1 MSCKVTLTNS
11 IENMKK
17 RNRTKTLYILAATFF
32 IHLLVS
38 CKKTTELPNII
49 VIYVDDLGY
58 GDLSSYGATLF
69 KTPNADRLANE
80 GLLFTNAYAAASI
93 CTPSRYSFL
102 TGKYHW
108 RNTTTW
114 SVGKIKDVS
123 IAPGDAGLT
132 IDTTQITIAD
142 VLKQSGYTTG
152 VVGKWHLGLGP
163 IGGPHWNSEIT
174 PGPGDIGFDYSFLM
188 PATADRVPCVFV
200 ENGRV
205 VGLDPADPIRVS
217 YSEPIGDVSAIYN
230 PDVMPGTIVSYNI
243 STQRKD
249 GNIKM
254 HPSFGHDQTIIN
266 GIPRIGYMTGGKAA
280 LWKDDEI
287 AETLTQKALDYISQN
302 QKDPFFLYLA
312 THDLHVPRVPG
323 KAFAGKSAI
332 GVYGDVI
339 MQMDWTV
346 GQILDKL
353 DELGLSNNTI
363 VILTSDNGPVMD
375 DGYRDGSYENL
386 GGHKPSGNLREG
398 KYSAYEGGTKVPF
411 IVRWPTKIKAGKSG
425 ALFSQVDLLASLA
438 ALTGS
443 KNADE
448 LAVDS
453 RDHSQVLLGRSN
465 KGREYVIQQNMSSTL
480 SIVKDGWKYI
490 EPTDKPRFNL
500 YTHPKTDMG
509 NLKEPQLYDISK
521 DPTEQENLVKK
532 YPDKVKVMAALL
544 SRVKSLE

>member
-1 MSCKVTLTNS
+1 
-11 IENMKK
+11 MKK
-17 RNRTKTLYILAATFF
+17 RNRVKMLYILATVFLMHTL
-32 IHLLVS
+32 IS
-38 CKKTTELPNII
+38 CKKSGPDLPNII

-58 GDLSSYGATLF
+58 GDLSSYGATDIS
-69 KTPNADRLANE
+69 TPNVDRLADE

-102 TGKYHW
+102 TGQYHW

-132 IDTTQITIAD
+132 IDTAQATLAD
-142 VLKQSGYTTG
+142 MLKQSGYKTG
-152 VVGKWHLGLGP
+152 VVGKWHLGLGSA
-163 IGGPHWNSEIT
+163 GGPDWNGEIA
-174 PGPGDIGFDYSFLM
+174 PGPQDIGFDYSFLM

-200 ENGRV
+200 ENRRV
-205 VGLDPADPIRVS
+205 AGLDPADPIHVS
-217 YSEPIGDVSAIYN
+217 YGEPVGDVSTIYN
-230 PDVMPGTIVSYNI
+230 PDVTPGTIVSYDS

-249 GNIKM
+249 ENIKM

-280 LWKDDEI
+280 LWKDEEI
-287 AETLTQKALDYISQN
+287 AETLTQKALDYISRN
-302 QKDPFFLYLA
+302 QKDPFFLYFA

-323 KAFAGKSAI
+323 KAFAGKSDI

-339 MQMDWTV
+339 LQMDWTV
-346 GQILDKL
+346 GQLLDKL
-353 DELGLSNNTI
+353 DELGLSDNTI

-411 IVRWPTKIKAGKSG
+411 IVRWPLKIKAGRSD

-438 ALTGS
+438 ALAGS
-443 KNADE
+443 KNADK
-448 LAVDS
+448 LAADS
-453 RDHSQVLLGRSN
+453 RDHSPVLVGSSN

-490 EPTDKPRFNL
+490 EPTYKPQFNL

-509 NLKEPQLYDISK
+509 NLKEPQLYNIAK
-521 DPTEQENLVKK
+521 DPKEQEDLVKK
-532 YPDKVKVMAALL
+532 YPDKANEMADLL
-544 SRVKSLE
+544 SRVKNLE